1 MHFLVSHSESG
12 IHDSQGLNHTAHMG
26 IMCLGFQLKV
36 NCLIKRGSMHLQA
49 TMLNE
54 CVEDFKKAISLD
66 PDNSDIYHH
75 RGQVFFYRL
84 SFQLEICQ
92 CYF

>member
-1 MHFLVSHSESG
+1 
-12 IHDSQGLNHTAHMG
+12 
-26 IMCLGFQLKV
+26 
-36 NCLIKRGSMHLQA
+36 LIKRGSMHLQA

-75 RGQVFFYRL
+75 RGQVFF
-84 SFQLEICQ
+84 
-92 CYF
+92 